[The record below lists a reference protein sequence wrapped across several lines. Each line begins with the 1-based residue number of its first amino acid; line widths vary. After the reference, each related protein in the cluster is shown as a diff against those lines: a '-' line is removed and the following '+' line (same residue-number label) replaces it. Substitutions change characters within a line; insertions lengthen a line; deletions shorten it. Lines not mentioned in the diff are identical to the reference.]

1 MAIYMKFGSVNG
13 AVTTDG
19 FKDWIEL
26 TSFQFGVGRA
36 VGTAAR
42 GSTTRESSEPS
53 ISEVTVTKVMDTSSN
68 KLFTDA
74 VAGDFSTKVTIKL
87 TTTTKNAVT
96 TFLAYELTDCGLSG
110 YSASSGGDAPQES
123 LSLNFTKIQISYTG
137 LNAKTTGSP
146 DVVGY
151 DLTQMKTT

>member
-1 MAIYMKFGSVNG
+1 MAIYMKFGDVAG
-13 AVTTDG
+13 AVTTDK
-19 FKDWIEL
+19 FQKWIEL
-26 TSFQFGVGRA
+26 QSFQFGVGRA

-53 ISEVTVTKVMDTSSN
+53 ISEVTVTKVMDTASN

-74 VAGDFSTKVTIKL
+74 VAGDFSTKVTIKF
-87 TTTTKNAVT
+87 TTTTKSGVI

-110 YSASSGGDAPQES
+110 YSASSGGEAPSES
-123 LSLNFTKIQISYTG
+123 LSLNYTKIQITYTG
-137 LNAKTTGSP
+137 LDSKTSGSP